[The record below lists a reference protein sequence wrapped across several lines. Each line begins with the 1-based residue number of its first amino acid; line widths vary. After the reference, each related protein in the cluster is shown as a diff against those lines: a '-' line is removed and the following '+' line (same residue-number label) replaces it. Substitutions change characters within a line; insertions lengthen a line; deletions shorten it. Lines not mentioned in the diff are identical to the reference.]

1 MLLVEGNTE
10 KTVLLDHTPFSI
22 GRQPV
27 CDLVI
32 ADPTVSRSHALIV
45 TKGRDYFIVDQDSR
59 HGTFLNGRRVEEDK
73 IQTND
78 VIHFGSPDGCL
89 LRFGVSPFTHHS
101 TMREFIG
108 LFQSVP
114 DESIDAGNR
123 LSSQSGNTRMDTVL
137 PPSVIGGRKAREYR
151 IPGKLGPFKLL
162 REIGRGGSTV
172 VCLAQN
178 EYSAVGRQVALKLP
192 LFEQDKRRVAHEAK
206 LWKRLSDKA
215 HPNIVNLEDL
225 NMVDGITFF
234 VMEYLEGGSL
244 DAALQQVSEARRV
257 EVVLDALP
265 GIVEGLA
272 FAHSQGVVHGDI
284 KPQNILLCCED
295 SQLPFEQFHVK
306 IGDFGLSLPAKDT
319 NDANQRS
326 EIAGTFSFMAPESFD
341 GLRNY
346 QTDIYAFGATLYYLI
361 TERYLHSPSESL
373 DELKGKRMDFTP
385 DLSAIVGLP
394 PWLASTVQ
402 RCMDPVPDNRFKDA
416 TELRDYVV
424 PLVEPRKARRIVL
437 TAWCNPESESV
448 DYDLEIS
455 GERSRE
461 MLNVEVTNQTVAGLA
476 SEFDR
481 IGDLAIERLHARAG
495 AQGVREIEGV
505 IKQSL
510 SKVSE
515 DGSHFV
521 LGSKVRKI
529 LTAEK
534 ASALWL
540 LYDPRLA
547 GVPWELLDVDGLPMC
562 RRFSF
567 SRWPK
572 LRSLSCPTSYRLDGD
587 IHVLIVSNPSGDLP
601 GATEECSRLIREFRD
616 SPLAKRLKVEV
627 ADERDNA
634 FSIRSKMRRC
644 QILHYAGHAVFSDR
658 AGDLTRSG
666 WLLKG
671 SPQYPSS
678 GDLLRAGG
686 LSDFWTESPPLL
698 VFANACRSGQGSAKS
713 FQQRVSADAA
723 MGLAQA
729 FLGAGV
735 GNYLGTVWESPDDG
749 STGEFASAFYRE
761 FLSGRSVGDSVVLA
775 RNHCAMIFGEEDL
788 AWARYALF
796 GDPLSHIVVRWRDS
810 GRV

>member
-1 MLLVEGNTE
+1 
-10 KTVLLDHTPFSI
+10 
-22 GRQPV
+22 
-27 CDLVI
+27 
-32 ADPTVSRSHALIV
+32 
-45 TKGRDYFIVDQDSR
+45 
-59 HGTFLNGRRVEEDK
+59 
-73 IQTND
+73 
-78 VIHFGSPDGCL
+78 
-89 LRFGVSPFTHHS
+89 
-101 TMREFIG
+101 
-108 LFQSVP
+108 
-114 DESIDAGNR
+114 
-123 LSSQSGNTRMDTVL
+123 
-137 PPSVIGGRKAREYR
+137 
-151 IPGKLGPFKLL
+151 
-162 REIGRGGSTV
+162 
-172 VCLAQN
+172 
-178 EYSAVGRQVALKLP
+178 
-192 LFEQDKRRVAHEAK
+192 
-206 LWKRLSDKA
+206 
-215 HPNIVNLEDL
+215 
-225 NMVDGITFF
+225 
-234 VMEYLEGGSL
+234 
-244 DAALQQVSEARRV
+244 
-257 EVVLDALP
+257 
-265 GIVEGLA
+265 
-272 FAHSQGVVHGDI
+272 
-284 KPQNILLCCED
+284 
-295 SQLPFEQFHVK
+295 
-306 IGDFGLSLPAKDT
+306 
-319 NDANQRS
+319 
-326 EIAGTFSFMAPESFD
+326 
-341 GLRNY
+341 
-346 QTDIYAFGATLYYLI
+346 
-361 TERYLHSPSESL
+361 
-373 DELKGKRMDFTP
+373 
-385 DLSAIVGLP
+385 
-394 PWLASTVQ
+394 
-402 RCMDPVPDNRFKDA
+402 
-416 TELRDYVV
+416 
-424 PLVEPRKARRIVL
+424 
-437 TAWCNPESESV
+437 
-448 DYDLEIS
+448 
-455 GERSRE
+455 
-461 MLNVEVTNQTVAGLA
+461 
-476 SEFDR
+476 
-481 IGDLAIERLHARAG
+481 
-495 AQGVREIEGV
+495 
-505 IKQSL
+505 
-510 SKVSE
+510 
-515 DGSHFV
+515 
-521 LGSKVRKI
+521 
-529 LTAEK
+529 
-534 ASALWL
+534 
-540 LYDPRLA
+540 
-547 GVPWELLDVDGLPMC
+547 VPWELLDVDGLPMC